1 MKRRHIATKER
12 INQGHHAVTTVLG
25 KEVATDDPKHHHQ
38 GDTKVRSMEEPEDLG
53 PPPKHMTMKTTK
65 KRWGHRALL
74 TGFAPRQYP
83 RVLNYPMIS
92 KNMMDLRSPSHGSW
106 ITYRQ

>member
-1 MKRRHIATKER
+1 MKER

-25 KEVATDDPKHHHQ
+25 TEVAADDLEHHHQ
-38 GDTKVRSMEEPEDLG
+38 DDTKARSMEKPKGLRL
-53 PPPKHMTMKTTK
+53 PPKHMTMKTTK

-74 TGFAPRQYP
+74 TGFARRQYP
-83 RVLNYPMIS
+83 RVSNYPMIS
-92 KNMMDLRSPSHGSW
+92 KSMMDLRSHSHGSQ